1 MEYDLKDIVKE
12 FVAFLVKKQGINL
25 PYKIDLVYK
34 RTPEFKTHAYYNPDS
49 KKICVC
55 VQGRQTADILRSIAH
70 EMIHHKQNQDNR
82 LKDRENIPDIGGDI
96 EDEANSLAGR
106 LVKEFGYNSKYKIY
120 DSL

>member
-70 EMIHHKQNQDNR
+70 EMIHHKQNQDNK
-82 LKDRENIPDIGGDI
+82 LTKNVKDIGGPI
-96 EDEANSLAGR
+96 EDEANARAGS
-106 LVKEFGYNSKYKIY
+106 LVKKFGYDFPDFNIY
-120 DSL
+120 SS